1 MTLTYAEIAEI
12 IKLIDASS
20 CEEVTLDLDEIKL
33 TMRRQGAGVPAQYS
47 MAPTRS
53 HGAVGT
59 DAAQPAVTAPEGSAP
74 NKSIPAAL
82 APTDAQSAD
91 DVLEIRSPMVGTYYQ
106 APSPTSPPFVDIG
119 SVVDVDDP
127 LCLIEVMK
135 LYTTISAKAR
145 GRVIE
150 ICTENGAMVGA
161 NEILFRIEPL

>member
-59 DAAQPAVTAPEGSAP
+59 DAAQPAETAPQA
-74 NKSIPAAL
+74 PAADKPITADL
-82 APTDAQSAD
+82 ASTDAPSAD
-91 DVLEIRSPMVGTYYQ
+91 GVLEIRSPMVGTYYQ
-106 APSPTSPPFVDIG
+106 APSPTSPPFVDVG
-119 SVVDVDDP
+119 SVVNVDDP

-161 NEILFRIEPL
+161 NEILFRIETL

>member
-1 MTLTYAEIAEI
+1 MTSWKFVLQWLERT
-12 IKLIDASS
+12 IKHH
-20 CEEVTLDLDEIKL
+20 
-33 TMRRQGAGVPAQYS
+33 R
-47 MAPTRS
+47 
-53 HGAVGT
+53 
-59 DAAQPAVTAPEGSAP
+59 
-74 NKSIPAAL
+74 
-82 APTDAQSAD
+82 
-91 DVLEIRSPMVGTYYQ
+91 
-106 APSPTSPPFVDIG
+106 PTSPPFVDIG

>member
-33 TMRRQGAGVPAQYS
+33 SMRRQGAGVPAQYS
-47 MAPTRS
+47 TAPTRP

-59 DAAQPAVTAPEGSAP
+59 DAAQPAETAPQT
-74 NKSIPAAL
+74 PAADKPITADL
-82 APTDAQSAD
+82 ASTEAPSD
-91 DVLEIRSPMVGTYYQ
+91 DGVLEIRSPMVGTYYQ
-106 APSPTSPPFVDIG
+106 APSPTSPPFVDVG
-119 SVVDVDDP
+119 SVVNMDDP

-135 LYTTISAKAR
+135 LYTTITAKAP

-161 NEILFRIEPL
+161 NEILFRIEFL

>member
-20 CEEVTLDLDEIKL
+20 CEEVTLDLNEIKL
-33 TMRRQGAGVPAQYS
+33 SMCRHGAGAPAQHS
-47 MAPTRS
+47 MAPTRPY
-53 HGAVGT
+53 AATGT
-59 DAAQPAVTAPEGSAP
+59 VAAQPAETAPQA
-74 NKSIPAAL
+74 PAANKPITADL
-82 APTDAQSAD
+82 ASTDSPSAD
-91 DVLEIRSPMVGTYYQ
+91 GILEIRSPMVGSYYQ

-119 SVVDVDDP
+119 SVVNVDDP

-135 LYTTISAKAR
+135 LYTTISAKAP

>member
-20 CEEVTLDLDEIKL
+20 CKEVTLDLNEIRL
-33 TMRRQGAGVPAQYS
+33 SMRRHGAGVPAQYS
-47 MAPTRS
+47 MAPTRP
-53 HGAVGT
+53 HAATGT
-59 DAAQPAVTAPEGSAP
+59 VVAQPAKTVPQA
-74 NKSIPAAL
+74 PAANKPIT
-82 APTDAQSAD
+82 ADSTSTDSPSAD
-91 DVLEIRSPMVGTYYQ
+91 GVLQIRSPMVGTYYQ
-106 APSPTSPPFVDIG
+106 APSPTSPPFVDVG
-119 SVVDVDDP
+119 SVVNVDDP

-135 LYTTISAKAR
+135 LYTTISAKAP